1 MGTCGTGGG
10 HGDVRPLQTL
20 HDGEMTGH
28 HIDDGG
34 RHEEGSACGAT
45 VDQAA
50 VVLFNQTQA
59 ADTGTD
65 RHTDALGICLVDDE
79 TGIIQR
85 LYACGDTVLDEEI
98 HLASF
103 FAVDT
108 VLLGI
113 EILTWPA
120 KRVANSLA
128 SKCSMGEMPLC
139 PLSRAC
145 QLDSAVLPTGESI
158 PKPVT
163 TTLRFDTEV
172 VSERCFEKGK
182 HKEAA
187 LGPLL
192 SEQELIPD

>member
-1 MGTCGTGGG
+1 M
-10 HGDVRPLQTL
+10 
-20 HDGEMTGH
+20 
-28 HIDDGG
+28 
-34 RHEEGSACGAT
+34 
-45 VDQAA
+45 
-50 VVLFNQTQA
+50 VLFNQTQA

-85 LYACGDTVLDEEI
+85 LYACGDTVLNEEI

-113 EILTWPA
+113 EILD
-120 KRVANSLA
+120 LA
-128 SKCSMGEMPLC
+128 CETGCKLAGIKVFDGRNAAL

-172 VSERCFEKGK
+172 VSERCFEKG
-182 HKEAA
+182 
-187 LGPLL
+187 
-192 SEQELIPD
+192 